1 MIEEYTESPEIMTYV
16 DSELS
21 ALIVQF
27 TLVDTEKENITLM
40 MDENG
45 CYLSASAND
54 VQYIA
59 TLSFL
64 RAVKP
69 AEAKATYQDSY
80 LIVNVPFKDSLN
92 SYIKVAVE

>member
-1 MIEEYTESPEIMTYV
+1 MIERYTESPEIMTWV
-16 DSELS
+16 DSEQS

-27 TLVDTEKENITLM
+27 TLVDTAKENITLM

-45 CYLSASAND
+45 CYLSASADD

-59 TLSFL
+59 TVSFL

-69 AEAKATYQDSY
+69 ADTKATYQDSY
-80 LIVNVPFKDSLN
+80 LTVSAPLKDPLD
-92 SYIKVAVE
+92 SYLKVAIE